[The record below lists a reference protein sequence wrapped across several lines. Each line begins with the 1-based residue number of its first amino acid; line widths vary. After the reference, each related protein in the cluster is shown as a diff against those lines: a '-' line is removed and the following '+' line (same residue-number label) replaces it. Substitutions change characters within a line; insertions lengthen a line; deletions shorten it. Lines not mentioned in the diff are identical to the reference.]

1 VSYYRDEFV
10 IRKLG
15 LNLKKIRTEK
25 GLTQEELSYKSE
37 LDISQIGRIERGL
50 VNTSISVLNKIANA
64 LQIELKELF
73 DFETN

>member
-1 VSYYRDEFV
+1 M
-10 IRKLG
+10 
-15 LNLKKIRTEK
+15 KKIRTEK